1 LKVVLSNRIETGR
14 VMSAYE
20 AINGVLKMTQLSLS
34 LFHHLAL
41 SETAMPLVSYRDV
54 PKMLGIVLKTPW
66 KGFIKMESDVWQKQ
80 EIARDFLEHNGQL
93 GVSADIPVKL
103 ITDYL
108 KSLEVK
114 TKGLPIAGKASE
126 LLSGFYDRW
135 NYALWDYLHDHFKL
149 YAYESLVSRYKGSE
163 INIYKSEM
171 AQLVN
176 DTFGGQNWDT
186 LMISPKTKQVL
197 TWFLLSPDWTI
208 STARQALAPTGI
220 GSSTKTP
227 EGRKMRA
234 KYGRRFWLKAMLYYG
249 FLMNMLNSL
258 NRKKDMEDNPQYYPD
273 QDEYGFW
280 DYTMFGNTI
289 GQQTRLFT
297 GRYDDGSESYL
308 RWGKQFREFPE
319 LFFDET
325 GFNFPQAAFK
335 RLGAKV
341 APLFQT
347 ISQIFT
353 GKSPSGFE
361 NYDLKGKR
369 KLDWVVGVGKTLLHT
384 PLPFSTKAALR
395 KDKEWNPTN
404 LFAPSSKGMSKR
416 RASDLMEIAIG
427 KGDDEY
433 LRQVLIGCYRNNLDG
448 YVVFKNTLRR
458 IVSDYRSEE
467 SRLLKT
473 AEDFKEKAKQAT
485 GVNKAYYYR
494 KAVDIEL
501 DVVRAKTSRARIEQA
516 FGELDIAKKKFPD
529 VFAE

>member
-1 LKVVLSNRIETGR
+1 VKQITG
-14 VMSAYE
+14 
-20 AINGVLKMTQLSLS
+20 
-34 LFHHLAL
+34 
-41 SETAMPLVSYRDV
+41 
-54 PKMLGIVLKTPW
+54 
-66 KGFIKMESDVWQKQ
+66 
-80 EIARDFLEHNGQL
+80 
-93 GVSADIPVKL
+93 
-103 ITDYL
+103 YL

-114 TKGLPIAGKASE
+114 TKGMPIVGKASE

-135 NYALWDYLHDHFKL
+135 NYALWDYLHDNFKL

-163 INIYKSEM
+163 IEIYKSEM

-208 STARQALAPTGI
+208 STVRQALAPTGM

-227 EGRKMRA
+227 EGRKLRA
-234 KYGRRFWLKAMLYYG
+234 KVGRRFWVKAMLYYG

-258 NRKKDMEDNPQYYPD
+258 YRKKDMEDNPQYYPD
-273 QDEYGFW
+273 KDEYGFW

-297 GRYDDGSESYL
+297 GRNDDGTESYL

-325 GFNFPQAAFK
+325 GFNFPQATFK
-335 RLGAKV
+335 RLGAKA

-369 KLDWVVGVGKTLLHT
+369 KLDWVVGVGKTLLRT
-384 PLPFSTKAALR
+384 PLPFSTQAALR
-395 KDKEWNPTN
+395 KDKKWNPSN
-404 LFAPSSKGMSKR
+404 LFAPSGKGMTKR

-427 KGDDEY
+427 RGDDEY

-448 YVVFKNTLRR
+448 YGVFKNTLQR

-467 SRLLKT
+467 TRFLIDAKGF
-473 AEDFKEKAKQAT
+473 EEKAKQAT
-485 GVNKAYYYR
+485 GANKAYYYK
-494 KAVDIEL
+494 KAKDIRIYAET
-501 DVVRAKTSRARIEQA
+501 AKHSRARITQA
-516 FGELDIAKKKFPD
+516 IDELRVAKIKFPD
-529 VFAE
+529 VFEE